1 MNKKTKRI
9 LIIIVVIVLVLLAVS
24 GRLDNVLV
32 ALSGTSADTS
42 DSADNAS
49 LSTTEASAE
58 DSAENS
64 ADQPQ
69 SNASSSY
76 TGPVL
81 PDESLSGKDLFSDGI
96 AVVKLDFGID
106 GDTAAFI
113 VNGKSYHVRMLAIDT
128 PEVDENLR
136 QLDPWGKAA
145 SNYTKSTLR
154 NAKQIVLELDPD
166 SDTFDK
172 YGRVLAWV
180 WVDGELHN
188 YNVVAEGLAEVAYLY
203 GNYLYTGELKN
214 AEDDAKAAGIKIW
227 GEKDPDYDY

>member
-1 MNKKTKRI
+1 MNKKTKRL
-9 LIIIVVIVLVLLAVS
+9 LIIIIVIVFVLLAVS
-24 GRLDNVLV
+24 GRLDDVLN

-42 DSADNAS
+42 DSANS
-49 LSTTEASAE
+49 TPLSTAEASAE
-58 DSAENS
+58 ESTENT

-76 TGPVL
+76 SGPVL
-81 PDESLSGKDLFSDGI
+81 PDESLSGKDLFTDGI
-96 AVVKLDFGID
+96 AVVKLDYGID

-113 VNGKSYHVRMLAIDT
+113 VNGKSYHVRMLAVDT

-145 SNYTKSTLR
+145 SNYTKSVL
-154 NAKQIVLELDPD
+154 NSANQIVLELDPG

-172 YGRVLAWV
+172 YGRILAWV

-188 YNVVAEGLAEVAYLY
+188 YNLVEQGLAKVAYLY
-203 GNYLYTGELKN
+203 GDYLYTNELQN
-214 AEDDAKAAGIKIW
+214 IQDDAKAAGIKIW
-227 GEKDPDYDY
+227 GEKDPDYEY